1 MSETHSDSLSTKRLI
16 LVPAIVSLAVTL
28 LRLVGELEHWSKTYF
43 NTGVGGGGAIIVI
56 TWLAPIFG
64 IYFAIRLAAD
74 QNYGGFFSKE
84 MRFRRM
90 MHYPPVTALANII
103 AQDRTLEQAA
113 RVANEIGR
121 FFAASVG
128 ESPTIKILGP
138 TPAPLAK
145 LEGRFRIQFLLK
157 AKSRAQLNTVL
168 RRLVDHCERERIS
181 RRSLMIDVDPVS
193 IM

>member
-1 MSETHSDSLSTKRLI
+1 MLTQAAGRAGRGEAPGRV
-16 LVPAIVSLAVTL
+16 LVQTFYP
-28 LRLVGELEHWSKTYF
+28 EHY
-43 NTGVGGGGAIIVI
+43 
-56 TWLAPIFG
+56 
-64 IYFAIRLAAD
+64 AIRLAAD

-90 MHYPPVTALANII
+90 MHYPPVTALANVI
-103 AQDRTLEQAA
+103 AQDKTLEQAA

-128 ESPTIKILGP
+128 ESPTMKILGP

-157 AKSRAQLNTVL
+157 AKSRAHLNTVL
-168 RRLVDHCERERIS
+168 RRLVDHCERERIP
-181 RRSLMIDVDPVS
+181 RRSVMIDVDPVS